1 MKDLIIINNEKVF
14 KENKN
19 FYCDNLDLK
28 ILPEELNNFYK
39 VQYIVRS
46 SDKKK
51 DQKINLDNV
60 KPSSNIFKFVY
71 SIYKT
76 FKFTEAS
83 YLLISITP
91 YTFFSFLL
99 LFLFRKKIFIYL
111 FSSGHEEYKYIL
123 GGWAVWIY
131 HFMYKLVTRNSKV
144 IVCHERLYDKN
155 KSQLVYISRLDD
167 EWLANQ
173 KEVLLDKIRF
183 LYVGRMSPEKGI
195 FDFIKMFQKMKL
207 GAEFSIVGNSQN
219 ENISNNNIKFFGY
232 VADPKSLINIYDKHN
247 ITVLPSYTEAT
258 PYVVDES
265 LARKRPVIIFED
277 IEYIMRNK
285 EGIFV
290 SKRDIN
296 SFTEKT
302 KYIMEN
308 YKEIQKNMEE
318 NVLPT
323 KKSMIK
329 QISDII
335 KIENS

>member
-60 KPSSNIFKFVY
+60 KPSSNIIKFIYFV
-71 SIYKT
+71 YKT
-76 FKFTEAS
+76 FKVPNAS

-91 YTFFSFLL
+91 FTFFSFLL

-131 HFMYKLVTRNSKV
+131 HFMYKLVTKNSKV

-155 KSQLVYISRLDD
+155 KSQLVYISRLDND
-167 EWLANQ
+167 WLTNH
-173 KEVLLDKIRF
+173 KEALLDKIRF

-195 FDFIKMFQKMKL
+195 FNFIKMFEKIEL
-207 GAEFSIVGNSQN
+207 GAEFSIAGNSEN
-219 ENISNNNIKFFGY
+219 HNISNKDIKFLGY
-232 VADPKSLINIYDKHN
+232 VADPKSLINIYDEHN
-247 ITVLPSYTEAT
+247 ITVLPSFTEAT

-277 IEYIMRNK
+277 INYIIRNK
-285 EGIFV
+285 KGIFV

-296 SFTEKT
+296 SFSEKA

-308 YKEIQKNMEE
+308 YKEIQKNMEK

-323 KKSMIK
+323 KKSMVK

-335 KIENS
+335 KTEN